1 MVDKKEIKNYMD
13 LDVWKKSHEFVIDIY
28 KTTKDFPRFEIY
40 SLISQLGRAAYSIP
54 ANIAEGNGK
63 HFIKEYIQSLYIS
76 RASINEVRYFLLLS
90 KDLGYLNNNKFHK
103 LIKLLNPIEMM
114 LMGLI
119 RSLKRKLNPN

>member
-1 MVDKKEIKNYMD
+1 MANKKEIKNYMD

-28 KTTKDFPRFEIY
+28 KITKDFPKFEIY
-40 SLISQLGRAAYSIP
+40 SLISQLRRAAYSIP

-63 HFIKEYIQSLYIS
+63 QYIKEYIQFLYIS
-76 RASINEVRYFLLLS
+76 KASINEARYFLLLS
-90 KDLGYLNNNKFHK
+90 KDLDYINNNKFHK

-119 RSLKRKLNPN
+119 RSLKRKVNPN